1 MNPKALSALCAA
13 LVLTCFAA
21 HSLPAAEKSA
31 KKDKRA
37 KGHPVFVYADTGL
50 TITGANRVLVLSLLN
65 TTITPGVE
73 HEFYPLFEE
82 AARARPALTLV
93 SEPEVARE
101 ADRKGLTSDYKAL
114 KMQWEADRSFD
125 AALLKKVADSLVA
138 QYVLAG
144 DISEWSSTTVDWN
157 VEGYSHSDV
166 TASFKLFSAATGKRV
181 WEARDKVELR
191 SSIHDPSG
199 GTSGSVDDLGIQR
212 GGRQAVPPPPPIDEA
227 VKQVAANLGT
237 ALP

>member
-1 MNPKALSALCAA
+1 MNSKALSALCAA
-13 LVLTCFAA
+13 LVLACFTA

-37 KGHPVFVYADTGL
+37 KGHPVFVQADSGL
-50 TITGANRVLVLSLLN
+50 AITGANRVLVVSLLN
-65 TTITPGVE
+65 STATPGVE

-82 AARARPALTLV
+82 AARVRPALTLV
-93 SEPEVARE
+93 SESEVARE
-101 ADRKGLTSDYKAL
+101 ADRKGLTSDFKAL

-144 DISEWSSTTVDWN
+144 DISEWSQTTVDFN

-166 TASFKLFSAATGKRV
+166 GASFKLFAAATGKKV
-181 WEARDKVELR
+181 WEARDKVELK
-191 SSIHDPSG
+191 SPNYNPQA
-199 GTSGSVDDLGIQR
+199 SGSVDDLGIQR
-212 GGRQAVPPPPPIDEA
+212 GGRQAVPQPPPIDEA